1 MTMVMMMQAMG
12 AMNQA
17 MNMPALQRIMMEF
30 ERQSEIMDMKDEMMQ
45 DTLDDVFEA
54 EDEGTKNNLSNINH
68 HHSFI
73 HLISCVSYS
82 FLPTKQKQRRR
93 RMR

>member
-1 MTMVMMMQAMG
+1 MG

-54 EDEGTKNNLSNINH
+54 EDEGESQSHSLSLCA
-68 HHSFI
+68 SFTFSLVI
-73 HLISCVSYS
+73 DNTI
-82 FLPTKQKQRRR
+82 RI
-93 RMR
+93 